1 MKKNWWRARCF
12 HNDEGGR
19 HLGFHWEKSVKDHFN
34 KKLSYQN
41 NWAIKVEVNVK
52 ETYIACLMSVT
63 ISDRSLWP
71 EGCLTVSDHLDRSS
85 GNVGSRN
92 SFLEEVSSAVFL
104 GILHFRC
111 YSVEAEWLLST
122 VACKKKKNTQKLKTN
137 KSSNNNKSRS
147 SLTSDGCFWKLLK
160 MAVIPVLRSDYQ
172 TMPAMCRRC
181 DPQAEMLLVASGLNL
196 LSQASSINSG
206 VIFK

>member
-41 NWAIKVEVNVK
+41 NWAIMVEVNVK
-52 ETYIACLMSVT
+52 ETYIAFLMSVT

-122 VACKKKKNTQKLKTN
+122 VACKKKKKTHKN
-137 KSSNNNKSRS
+137 SKPINQATTIKVG
-147 SLTSDGCFWKLLK
+147 LVW
-160 MAVIPVLRSDYQ
+160 
-172 TMPAMCRRC
+172 
-181 DPQAEMLLVASGLNL
+181 PQMVVSESC
-196 LSQASSINSG
+196 
-206 VIFK
+206 

>member
-1 MKKNWWRARCF
+1 MKKKIGEEPDVF
-12 HNDEGGR
+12 ITMKGG

-41 NWAIKVEVNVK
+41 NWAIKVEVN
-52 ETYIACLMSVT
+52 EQEIYIACLMSVN

-71 EGCLTVSDHLDRSS
+71 EGCLTVSYHLIDPQETWQQELLPGR
-85 GNVGSRN
+85 GLLGCFPRN
-92 SFLEEVSSAVFL
+92 LNDWMEP
-104 GILHFRC
+104 
-111 YSVEAEWLLST
+111 EWLLST
-122 VACKKKKNTQKLKTN
+122 VARNTHTHTHTHKFKTN

-147 SLTSDGCFWKLLK
+147 SLTSDGSFWKLLK

-172 TMPAMCRRC
+172 TMPAMCRWC
-181 DPQAEMLLVASGLNL
+181 EPQAEMLLVGSGLSL
-196 LSQASSINSG
+196 LSQASSINCG